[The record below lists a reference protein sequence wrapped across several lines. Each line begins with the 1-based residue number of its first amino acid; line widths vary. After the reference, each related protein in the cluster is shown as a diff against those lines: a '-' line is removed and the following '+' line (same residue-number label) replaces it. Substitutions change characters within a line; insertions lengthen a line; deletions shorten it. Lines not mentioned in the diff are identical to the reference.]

1 MSCTPPFLV
10 NLRNNSTNLEQQR
23 EDIVSLLNGTLSKT
37 KIVVLCEQAKQ
48 NNKIHTLLWDLA
60 KDRNQPTAWRAVW
73 ALDHA
78 TQHSPEILFPKLQ
91 EIYDLLLVENHS
103 GMKRQ
108 LFNLILRYPIKLNQ
122 AEQLLDLA
130 LEWLQNPKEATAV
143 RANAVRFLF
152 EIYSLEPDFKY
163 ELQEVLHRQLYNAAS
178 TGLINI
184 INKTIIRLNKPL
196 KKRIISSRKPD

>member
-1 MSCTPPFLV
+1 MYPPFLV

-23 EDIVSLLNGTLSKT
+23 EDIVSLLNGTLSKN

-184 INKTIIRLNKPL
+184 IKKTITRLNKPL